1 MPEWAEE
8 ALILSAR
15 PHGESGAIVTVL
27 TADQGRHAGLVP
39 GGAGSRLR
47 GTLQPGNR
55 VGAEWRARL
64 PEQLGQL

>member
-27 TADQGRHAGLVP
+27 TADQGRH
-39 GGAGSRLR
+39 
-47 GTLQPGNR
+47 
-55 VGAEWRARL
+55 
-64 PEQLGQL
+64 